1 MTALSGRPPAA
12 GVRYVF
18 TLAAHDAAGATY
30 DVAVETAG
38 ATGHARVRI
47 GAEGHAAAEGDAA
60 GVAAAH
66 AAQMLALAKTIGRRA
81 DDAPWPRRVERW
93 RAPGVR

>member
-1 MTALSGRPPAA
+1 MTALSGPPPAA

-18 TLAAHDAAGATY
+18 TLATNDGAVAVY
-30 DVAVETAG
+30 DVAVQTAAG
-38 ATGHARVRI
+38 VAHARVRVD
-47 GAEGHAAAEGDAA
+47 AEGAAVEGDASA
-60 GVAAAH
+60 LDAAH

>member
-18 TLAAHDAAGATY
+18 TLGAHEAQAATY
-30 DVAVETAG
+30 DVAVETA
-38 ATGHARVRI
+38 
-47 GAEGHAAAEGDAA
+47 A
-60 GVAAAH
+60 GVACAQVRIEGAAASALGEVAGLDAAH
-66 AAQMLALAKTIGRRA
+66 VAQMIALAKTIGRRA

-93 RAPGVR
+93 RSPGVR